1 MFFRY
6 NRMECQKEL
15 VNKMENEFD
24 HMKLENQLCFLLYA
38 SSREMT
44 KQYKPLLEKLN
55 VTYPQYLVLLLL
67 WEHETL
73 TVKKMGEL
81 LYLDSGTLTP
91 MLKRME
97 QQGLIT
103 RKRSEED
110 ERSVLISLTE
120 DGELLKE
127 KAADIPGTIL
137 GLSNQ
142 SGEDLKQLKSALY
155 TLLETLHQKIKDTLY
170 EVSSFFFYSATSNV
184 TSIFPEVAFEY
195 GQTPCAFCTSAC
207 NSDALTPFPFTC
219 SVTPSL

>member
-1 MFFRY
+1 
-6 NRMECQKEL
+6 
-15 VNKMENEFD
+15 MENKFD

-44 KQYKPLLEKLN
+44 KQYKPLDKLN
-55 VTYPQYLVLLLL
+55 ITYPQYLALLLL

-73 TVKKMGEL
+73 TVKKMGEQ

-120 DGELLKE
+120 DGALLKE
-127 KAADIPGTIL
+127 KAVDIPGTIL
-137 GLSNQ
+137 ELSKQ

-155 TLLETLHQKIKDTLY
+155 TLLETLHQK
-170 EVSSFFFYSATSNV
+170 N
-184 TSIFPEVAFEY
+184 
-195 GQTPCAFCTSAC
+195 
-207 NSDALTPFPFTC
+207 
-219 SVTPSL
+219 

>member
-103 RKRSEED
+103 RNRSEED

-120 DGELLKE
+120 DGESLRE

-137 GLSNQ
+137 GLSKQ
-142 SGEDLKQLKSALY
+142 SGEDLKQLKSALF
-155 TLLETLHQKIKDTLY
+155 TLLETLHQK
-170 EVSSFFFYSATSNV
+170 S
-184 TSIFPEVAFEY
+184 
-195 GQTPCAFCTSAC
+195 
-207 NSDALTPFPFTC
+207 
-219 SVTPSL
+219 

>member
-103 RKRSEED
+103 RNRSEED

-127 KAADIPGTIL
+127 KAADIPRTIL
-137 GLSNQ
+137 GLSKQ

-155 TLLETLHQKIKDTLY
+155 TLLETLHQKK
-170 EVSSFFFYSATSNV
+170 
-184 TSIFPEVAFEY
+184 
-195 GQTPCAFCTSAC
+195 
-207 NSDALTPFPFTC
+207 
-219 SVTPSL
+219 